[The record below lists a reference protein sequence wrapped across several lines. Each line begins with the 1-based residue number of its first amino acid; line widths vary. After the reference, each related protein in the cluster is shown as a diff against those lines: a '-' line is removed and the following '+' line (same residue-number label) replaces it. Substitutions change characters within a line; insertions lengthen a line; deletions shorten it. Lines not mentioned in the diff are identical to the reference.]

1 MNFFKKPFQ
10 KFYLYLFKE
19 LAYIFCLS
27 LGILTFIMILSRIGR
42 LADLIINKGV
52 DLKDVVSL
60 IVYSSPPFLTFTLP
74 MAFLLS
80 TIVVLGR
87 LSTENEILAL
97 KASGVNLRCL
107 FYPIG
112 AVGVIIAFVGLLN
125 TNVLLPKSGELFRS
139 TLLNIVKKGISVE
152 DKEGVFNDTIP
163 GVVIYIDKVDT
174 KTKSLSGI
182 LVSDDRDKNVR
193 QMISASRGLVNLDP
207 VSLDLYF
214 ALQNGNLQ
222 RWEKD
227 NDVYR
232 NLSFKN
238 YAFTLNLANMLP
250 SNVSIRKRPYE
261 MDLAELGRALSTA
274 NASDRYD
281 LLLEIYKRF
290 SIPLSSLAF
299 MFLTIP
305 LGVRRK
311 AEGKFS
317 GVIYS
322 LALFIFYYIL
332 LAFTENMGKA
342 MHLPPSVTSC
352 IPNVVIVVIGFSF
365 LRHLNSEKQT
375 DTQQRLKYLWGR
387 YFEKAK

>member
-1 MNFFKKPFQ
+1 MNFFKKLFQ

-52 DLKDVVSL
+52 DLKDVMSL

-107 FYPIG
+107 LYPIG
-112 AVGVIIAFVGLLN
+112 AMGMIIAFVGLVN
-125 TNVLLPKSGELFRS
+125 TNVLLPKSGELFRT

-182 LVSDDRDKNVR
+182 MVSDDRDKNVR

-214 ALQNGNLQ
+214 ALQNGNLH
-222 RWEKD
+222 RWEKA

-238 YAFTLNLANMLP
+238 YAFSLNLANMLP

-261 MDLAELGRALSTA
+261 MDLGELTRALLTA

-281 LLLEIYKRF
+281 LLLEIYKKF

-305 LGVRRK
+305 LGVGRK
-311 AEGKFS
+311 AEGKIS

-322 LALFIFYYIL
+322 LVLFIFYYIL
-332 LAFTENMGKA
+332 LAFTENTGKA
-342 MHLPPSVTSC
+342 MHLPPLITSS
-352 IPNVVIVVIGFSF
+352 IPNIIIVAIGLSF

-375 DTQQRLKYLWGR
+375 DIQQRVKYLWGR
-387 YFEKAK
+387 YVEKAK